1 MLKYVLQRLLL
12 VIPLLLLV
20 SLFTFLIVHIMPG
33 DAASIL
39 AGEGASPEDIANLTR
54 SLGLDRPLY
63 EQYVLYLGRVAQGDL
78 GRSLITGTPVS
89 TLIGLRYPVTL
100 TLALAGLMIALVLG
114 TALGVASA
122 VQANRPF
129 DGITRILALLGVS
142 TPPFFLGL
150 ILMFAFAVQVRWFPI
165 QGGGSAAGFVL
176 PALALSARTLALIA
190 RMTRSSMLN
199 VLSQDYILLARAH
212 GLGRTEVVV
221 RHALKNVLNTII
233 TVAAVQLGY
242 LLGGSV
248 VVESVFAIPGIGRLL
263 VDSILGRDVPLMQG
277 TLLVVAMS
285 FILINLVV
293 DVLYAVINPR
303 IVYK

>member
-1 MLKYVLQRLLL
+1 MLRYVLKRLLL

-20 SLFTFLIVHIMPG
+20 SLFAFLIVHIMPG

-39 AGEGASPEDIANLTR
+39 AGEGASEEDISSLTR
-54 SLGLDRPLY
+54 VLGLDRPLY
-63 EQYVLYLGRVAQGDL
+63 EQYGLYLGRVLQGDL
-78 GRSLITGTPVS
+78 GKSLITGSPVG
-89 TLIGLRYPVTL
+89 TLISLRYPVTL
-100 TLALAGLMIALVLG
+100 KLALAGLVIALVLG
-114 TALGVASA
+114 TLLGIASA

-129 DGITRILALLGVS
+129 DSLTRIVALLGVS

-150 ILMFAFAVQVRWFPI
+150 LLMFTCAVQFRWFPI
-165 QGGGSAAGFVL
+165 QGGASLAGFVL
-176 PALALSARTLALIA
+176 PAVALSARTLALIA

-199 VLSQDYILLARAH
+199 VLSQDYILLARAQ
-212 GLGRTEVVV
+212 GLGRTEVIVK
-221 RHALKNVLNTII
+221 HALKNVLNTII

-248 VVESVFAIPGIGRLL
+248 VIESVFAMPGIGRLL
-263 VDSILGRDVPLMQG
+263 VEAILGRDVPLMQG

-285 FILINLVV
+285 FIVINLVV